1 MYGLILCERLSL
13 SLGCDHLFLSCFV
26 FGLGGTEIPV
36 TFDVLF
42 RSSLCNLMD
51 ICHCIV
57 KNWQGYSQWYLIVQM
72 SSAGICRHFRHVP
85 ASVPLL
91 SQPIGTLCLGTWVPG
106 IAEPGS
112 RTLRILRQDEHLSH
126 ALAVL
131 LEGLLFCSFRAHS
144 GTLGLKGLEAH
155 DWLGTN

>member
-1 MYGLILCERLSL
+1 
-13 SLGCDHLFLSCFV
+13 
-26 FGLGGTEIPV
+26 
-36 TFDVLF
+36 
-42 RSSLCNLMD
+42 
-51 ICHCIV
+51 
-57 KNWQGYSQWYLIVQM
+57 M

-91 SQPIGTLCLGTWVPG
+91 SQPIGTLRLGTWIPG

-131 LEGLLFCSFRAHS
+131 LEGLLFCSLRAHS

-155 DWLGTN
+155 D

>member
-1 MYGLILCERLSL
+1 
-13 SLGCDHLFLSCFV
+13 
-26 FGLGGTEIPV
+26 
-36 TFDVLF
+36 
-42 RSSLCNLMD
+42 
-51 ICHCIV
+51 
-57 KNWQGYSQWYLIVQM
+57 M

-91 SQPIGTLCLGTWVPG
+91 SQPIGTLRLGTWVPG

-131 LEGLLFCSFRAHS
+131 LEGLLFCRLRAHS
-144 GTLGLKGLEAH
+144 STLGLKGLEAH
-155 DWLGTN
+155 D